1 MNKYKLVVVA
11 VTLLVH
17 GSLVSAES
25 QALPKDAVAVVND
38 IAVPTKLLDQ
48 SIKLNVEQGKKD
60 SPELRKAVTD
70 ELVAR
75 ELFAQESAK
84 NKLDQTPEAKDQYA
98 IVKQSFLIELLT
110 NDYIKKNPVS
120 DIDVRAEYEKLQ
132 TNTKSLQQYNV
143 SHIVVADEAEARDI
157 IAKLNKGDS
166 FEKLAT
172 AKSIDPTKN
181 QGGNIGWVLP
191 TQIIPEISNPMVVMS
206 KNTTAQ
212 APIHTNQGWH
222 VIKLLDT
229 RPFKV
234 PSYDEVKTQI
244 RSELMQVKRLQLLN
258 TLKQSAKIVQ

>member
-70 ELVAR
+70 ELIAR
-75 ELFAQESAK
+75 ELFAQESEK
-84 NKLDQTPEAKDQYA
+84 KQLEQTPEAKDQYA

-132 TNTKSLQQYNV
+132 INTKSLQQYNV

-206 KNTTAQ
+206 KNSTAQ

-222 VIKLLDT
+222 IIKLVDT

-234 PSYDEVKTQI
+234 AWL
-244 RSELMQVKRLQLLN
+244 R
-258 TLKQSAKIVQ
+258 